1 MVTLQWFRS
10 SVDIDV
16 YSAQQSYVPFEAI
29 NVSSQRSCIL
39 YAHFTQ
45 AYKMLDT
52 LSPLLLLTLDEIN
65 LRK

>member
-29 NVSSQRSCIL
+29 NVSSQRSRIL

-45 AYKMLDT
+45 AYKTLDT